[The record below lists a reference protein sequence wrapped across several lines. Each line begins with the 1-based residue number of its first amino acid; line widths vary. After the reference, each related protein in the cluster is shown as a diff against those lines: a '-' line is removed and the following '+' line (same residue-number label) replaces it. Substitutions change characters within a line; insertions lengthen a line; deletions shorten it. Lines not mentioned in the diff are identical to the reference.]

1 MSAPDN
7 DPSISDDAAAGAGVP
22 SRDAHSLDARSRD
35 ASDPRA
41 PCWRRGLARAQQLH
55 ARLPWLLPLL
65 SFSAGWLGFVLVQ
78 RSAELARMVALIALI
93 GWPWLLLEPLLR
105 RPLERRYGR
114 RLVAPASNFVTQ
126 SLQQELL
133 FFSLP
138 FLIGASQLTP
148 GHILFCA
155 LTIGAALIATA
166 DPIYHRLVARR
177 PARRL
182 AFHAFCSWIAA
193 LVLLPMVLK
202 LPLEQA
208 LPLSL
213 VSVGVW
219 LLITAPAL
227 LAALRT
233 PRQRLCWSIGLIA
246 VPLLLWSA
254 RAQVPAA
261 GLSVTDA
268 RITRS
273 IEQLTP
279 GPAVE
284 RVAAAELSQGIV
296 AFVAIRAPLGLH
308 QGVVFEWHHGDSV
321 ERIAADIRGG
331 SGSGWRTWS
340 RKRVFPRDALGPW
353 RVDVVTPQ
361 GQLLQRLTFNV
372 Y

>member
-1 MSAPDN
+1 MPDIETGTS
-7 DPSISDDAAAGAGVP
+7 PDDTIPTG
-22 SRDAHSLDARSRD
+22 
-35 ASDPRA
+35 PRA
-41 PCWRRGLARAQQLH
+41 PRWRRSLASLQKLLH
-55 ARLPWLLPLL
+55 RLPWLLPLA

-78 RSAELARMVALIALI
+78 RSAELARMVAFIALI

-105 RPLERRYGR
+105 RYLERRYGR
-114 RLVAPASNFVTQ
+114 RLVVPASNFVTQ

-138 FLIGASQLTP
+138 FLIGASQLAP

-155 LTIGAALIATA
+155 LAIGAALIATA

-202 LPLEQA
+202 LPLERA

-233 PRQRLCWSIGLIA
+233 PRQRLRWGVGLVVI
-246 VPLLLWSA
+246 PLLLWGL
-254 RAQVPAA
+254 RDQVPAA

-268 RITRS
+268 RIARS
-273 IEQLTP
+273 IEKLKP
-279 GPAVE
+279 GPAIE
-284 RVAAAELSQGIV
+284 RIAATELEGGVV
-296 AFVAIRAPLGLH
+296 AFVAIRAPLGLQ
-308 QGVVFEWHHGDSV
+308 QGVIFEWRHGDSV
-321 ERIAADIRGG
+321 EHIAAEIRGG
-331 SGSGWRTWS
+331 TKGGWRTWS
-340 RKRVFPRDALGPW
+340 RKRVFPQDARGTW

-361 GQLLQRLTFNV
+361 GQLLKRMRFEV